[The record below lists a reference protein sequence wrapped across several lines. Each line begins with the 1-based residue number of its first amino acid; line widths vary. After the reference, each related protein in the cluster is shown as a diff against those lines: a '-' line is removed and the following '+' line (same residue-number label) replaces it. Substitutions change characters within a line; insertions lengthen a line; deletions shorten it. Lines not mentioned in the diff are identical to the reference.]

1 MDAQELKVILIM
13 PWRCSWADRAIPVLE
28 KGRFSE
34 ERKTVK
40 IVSLP
45 KPHLLITLSFPI
57 VSKSFFGSR
66 FLFWPGKKGFFMK
79 KSGIWKATLC
89 LPASQ
94 WLFSM
99 NHPALLSHEVS
110 QKVWTGLPQ
119 LCLLSRQVRADCV
132 MRDFSKK
139 NERYCKRLQTSTW
152 HLNSG
157 LGLINLV

>member
-1 MDAQELKVILIM
+1 MDAQELKVTLIM
-13 PWRCSWADRAIPVLE
+13 PWRCSWAERAIPVLE

-45 KPHLLITLSFPI
+45 KLHLLITLSFPI
-57 VSKSFFGSR
+57 ASKSFFCSR
-66 FLFWPGKKGFFMK
+66 FLFSPGKKGILWRNLGYEKQFYVYLFPMAFL
-79 KSGIWKATLC
+79 SELSCFVISWGITKGVNRA
-89 LPASQ
+89 
-94 WLFSM
+94 
-99 NHPALLSHEVS
+99 AL
-110 QKVWTGLPQ
+110 

-139 NERYCKRLQTSTW
+139 NEGYCKRLQTSTW